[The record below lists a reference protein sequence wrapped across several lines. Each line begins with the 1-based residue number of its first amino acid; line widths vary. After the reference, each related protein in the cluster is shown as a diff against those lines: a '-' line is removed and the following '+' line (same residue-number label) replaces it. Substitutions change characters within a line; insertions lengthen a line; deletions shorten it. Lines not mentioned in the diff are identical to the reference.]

1 MAAAPGVLR
10 GSGATFFYIATEN
23 IPLLAWRGRWARVRT
38 LEHYLQEVAAQVMLS
53 EVSATC
59 RARIKSLDDVADD
72 RVGTF
77 VHVLSTLGLSHSALA
92 VETLQQA
99 RGSQGLPRLFLVPLG
114 KLHSMQA
121 QMREMSVVSP
131 ECKSRRCCR
140 SRLPPSPPEAEP
152 LYMYFPL

>member
-59 RARIKSLDDVADD
+59 RARIKRLHAVLIFWVQGVRDWVSVC
-72 RVGTF
+72 RVSEF
-77 VHVLSTLGLSHSALA
+77 IGL
-92 VETLQQA
+92 
-99 RGSQGLPRLFLVPLG
+99 
-114 KLHSMQA
+114 
-121 QMREMSVVSP
+121 
-131 ECKSRRCCR
+131 
-140 SRLPPSPPEAEP
+140 
-152 LYMYFPL
+152 